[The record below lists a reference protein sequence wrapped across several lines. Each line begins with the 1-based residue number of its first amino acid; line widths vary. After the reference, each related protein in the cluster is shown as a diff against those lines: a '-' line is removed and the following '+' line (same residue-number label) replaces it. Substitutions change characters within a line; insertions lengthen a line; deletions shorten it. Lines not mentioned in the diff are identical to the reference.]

1 MGKYQNKLT
10 AMFQLLIIAF
20 PENVTMS
27 TPAISKVETTTET
40 VETNEK
46 SKETTSNDSA
56 RNKNNQK
63 ECMITNHT

>member
-1 MGKYQNKLT
+1 
-10 AMFQLLIIAF
+10 MFQLLIIAF
-20 PENVTMS
+20 PENVKMS

-40 VETNEK
+40 DETNEK

-63 ECMITNHT
+63 ACMITNHT